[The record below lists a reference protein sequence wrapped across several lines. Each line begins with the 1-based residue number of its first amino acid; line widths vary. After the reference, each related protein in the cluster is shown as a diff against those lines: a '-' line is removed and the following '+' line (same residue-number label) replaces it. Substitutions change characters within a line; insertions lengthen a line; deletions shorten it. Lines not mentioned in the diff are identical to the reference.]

1 MIHIILLG
9 ISSIFFAYISQY
21 KKYEWGL
28 KVSFILIFLFLA
40 LRYDFGRDY
49 MGYYRIFESAKSYS
63 FIQLFDGTL
72 YGEIGWLI
80 LCWMFKQ
87 FGFYVMVAFLALF
100 SCLLYYR
107 FFINYVPANF
117 YWLAIFLYIF
127 NPGLML
133 LHTTAMRQS
142 ISIALFLLSIEYI
155 VKKDVIRYILII
167 GFASLFHKSALV
179 LLPVYFLS
187 FIKERL
193 SYKSAL
199 LLFTIVILMFLFSDY
214 LKPIVSNLIFSS
226 FENYENYIHLEGSLR
241 SIIGNIY
248 FFLILIIFI
257 YLLPIWEGKA
267 AIINKI
273 FIIYFTIY
281 PLSILI
287 MFILRVGM
295 YFDPIMLSVIPLMTI
310 GLNKKVQSL
319 KIIFILIIIVR
330 TLYAF
335 TSLYKTEG
343 GYEDY
348 GVYQTIFNAI

>member
-1 MIHIILLG
+1 MT
-9 ISSIFFAYISQY
+9 
-21 KKYEWGL
+21 
-28 KVSFILIFLFLA
+28 LA
-40 LRYDFGRDY
+40 VDY
-49 MGYYRIFESAKSYS
+49 MGYYRILNLQNL
-63 FIQLFDGTL
+63 ILLFNYCGTL

-179 LLPVYFLS
+179 LLP
-187 FIKERL
+187 FIFYRHKRAP

-199 LLFTIVILMFLFSDY
+199 LL
-214 LKPIVSNLIFSS
+214 
-226 FENYENYIHLEGSLR
+226 
-241 SIIGNIY
+241 
-248 FFLILIIFI
+248 
-257 YLLPIWEGKA
+257 LL
-267 AIINKI
+267 
-273 FIIYFTIY
+273 
-281 PLSILI
+281 L
-287 MFILRVGM
+287 
-295 YFDPIMLSVIPLMTI
+295 
-310 GLNKKVQSL
+310 
-319 KIIFILIIIVR
+319 
-330 TLYAF
+330 
-335 TSLYKTEG
+335 
-343 GYEDY
+343 
-348 GVYQTIFNAI
+348 